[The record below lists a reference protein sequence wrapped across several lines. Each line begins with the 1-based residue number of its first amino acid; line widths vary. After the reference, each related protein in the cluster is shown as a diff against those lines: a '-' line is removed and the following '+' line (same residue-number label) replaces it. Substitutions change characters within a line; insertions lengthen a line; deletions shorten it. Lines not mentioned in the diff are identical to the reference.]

1 MSFFSTVLS
10 GKSKPCALPTDQSMR
25 EIMNRCVGTHFSK
38 CTDDFFLFKYSR
50 FLNRLAAL
58 QTGAVVLKR
67 EEWIKLFKP
76 EDSKSCEPGDSMFSM
91 GNMKDCFPDVK
102 VVKPDT
108 SHPLY
113 KIFRLLQTYERNNF
127 VFLYNS
133 KAFQDLWC
141 LNRRVGVHLARCR
154 LKKLKESPI
163 TKESFV
169 LIGDAKSPRGKQWK
183 DCNDFDNIPW
193 LDAVMHNEFLPEIA
207 RRAVAPNVAAY
218 NQFVGRATQHL
229 RDVYL
234 NEIKN
239 RNTHRDIFSETDQPA
254 KKVKAGQFVITE
266 ILKLYDAQ
274 ENIASLQVA
283 YTQNNTHYK
292 GSIEHQF
299 QDLIKSTTTV
309 SAKDL
314 KFKAPI
320 PFSMSGVYANL
331 KELKSGGSIDFPMLL
346 WAAQRHNMAM
356 TEAKYKFDLLKS
368 LLKQSMDTKTS
379 NVADALIGKINLM
392 HLIQDARTQVD
403 VLNQFLPDVDPY
415 TLCNRLELE
424 NVVGVYIESAENS
437 CSSDKGVGNKKGS
450 VTFPKIKTVLGLHD
464 FVSSARSRK
473 TNILTDTIFSK
484 LNAPPSAASG
494 APGSIKIWD
503 ISPQARCKAFHA
515 HTPVGCFDAYIE
527 SEQRKCE
534 AYNMQYK
541 GKFDDK
547 KKQQQLIKC
556 KGMTIGQNAIDA
568 ALNPLIP
575 RYLSWVH
582 LIPEGSVTWIIDTS
596 LPGKIHVVHPF
607 WETTDTVLKRKRG
620 GKRKGKSGNPNL
632 QELTTVPDLEHAMSH
647 LYLPP
652 SVCVT
657 NPLMNFEDYCMQ
669 VFEANKLSCN
679 MQFGKLCN

>member
-10 GKSKPCALPTDQSMR
+10 GNSKPCAMPAGESMR

-38 CTDDFFLFKYSR
+38 CTDDYFLFQYSR

-67 EEWIKLFKP
+67 EEWIKLFEK
-76 EDSKSCEPGDSMFSM
+76 EDHKSCAPGDSMFSM
-91 GNMKDCFPDVK
+91 GNTMKDCFPDVK
-102 VVKPDT
+102 VVKPKT
-108 SHPLY
+108 THPLY

-133 KAFQDLWC
+133 EAFQKLWC

-154 LKKLKESPI
+154 LKKLKDSPI
-163 TKESFV
+163 TQELFV
-169 LIGDAKSPRGKQWK
+169 LVGDDAKAPRGKQWK
-183 DCNDFDNIPW
+183 DCTNLDDIAW

-229 RDVYL
+229 RDMFNSEFNASKVYSG
-234 NEIKN
+234 
-239 RNTHRDIFSETDQPA
+239 RNSIFDETNGLFKT
-254 KKVKAGQFVITE
+254 KKLIE
-266 ILKLYDAQ
+266 LYDAQ
-274 ENIASLQVA
+274 DKSLVE
-283 YTQNNTHYK
+283 YKTQHDDYKK

-299 QDLIKSTTTV
+299 QELIKST
-309 SAKDL
+309 SIPIAFAKL
-314 KFKAPI
+314 TFKAPQ
-320 PFSMSGVYANL
+320 PFVEKKNYTAVEFRSR
-331 KELKSGGSIDFPMLL
+331 GGLNFPMLL
-346 WAAQRHNMAM
+346 WAAQRHNMAIR
-356 TEAKYKFDLLKS
+356 EAKYKFELLKS
-368 LLKQSMDTKTS
+368 LLEKSIDTKTS

-596 LPGKIHVVHPF
+596 LPGKIHVLHPF